1 MIEFLILAT
10 IVAIAV
16 TIHIGRKEIKRIEEN
31 ARISE
36 DFAEFL
42 RTGNDKPWRGEK

>member
-10 IVAIAV
+10 IVSIAV

-31 ARISE
+31 AKISE
-36 DFAEFL
+36 DFETFL
-42 RTGNDKPWRGEK
+42 KTGNDQPWRKK

>member
-1 MIEFLILAT
+1 MIELLILAT

-42 RTGNDKPWRGEK
+42 KTGNDKPWRKGK